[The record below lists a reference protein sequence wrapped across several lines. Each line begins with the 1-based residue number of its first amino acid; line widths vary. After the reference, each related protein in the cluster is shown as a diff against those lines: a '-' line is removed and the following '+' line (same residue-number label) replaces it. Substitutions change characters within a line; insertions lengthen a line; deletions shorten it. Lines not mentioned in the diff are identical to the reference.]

1 LLRNHL
7 RRQRL
12 IEMKRTL
19 RLTVAICLAA
29 IVNGTGA
36 TLYVAERGH
45 GDVLAIDTVSG
56 SGRIVASGLGE
67 MIGLAVDRQ
76 GRLFV
81 SRFRWGDVN
90 TVAQVDP
97 GTGAWWDIASV
108 PGAFGIF
115 ADPDSETLYVGSYQ
129 SGGYVHRVTE
139 VSPDLWTV
147 ISDLIFPDF
156 PTYGIVSHA
165 FRDQDLLYLT
175 CQDSAPPPGPGLWVK
190 DLRTDILSYVVELP
204 AWPTIIA
211 KEPGGHLIVGSEGY
225 NGDFDVYRVDASL
238 AQVVEVYSGFTG
250 GPCGV
255 AMHPTDGSLYVAEQC
270 PGRIIRLDL
279 ATGQRTVVT
288 KTEHYIWQIAFA
300 LEPVA
305 DLKLEVTALSA
316 ITLALSWNGG
326 PGIRLEKATTLDHA
340 DWQELSGSVGVSQI
354 VVPTDGAAAFFRV
367 VKP

>member
-1 LLRNHL
+1 
-7 RRQRL
+7 
-12 IEMKRTL
+12 MKTTL

-36 TLYVAERGH
+36 TLYVAERSN

-81 SRFRWGDVN
+81 SRFRWGDGD

-97 GTGAWWDIASV
+97 VTGAWWDIASV

-115 ADPDSETLYVGSYQ
+115 ADPDSDTLYVGSYH

-147 ISDLIFPDF
+147 FSDLIFPDF

-190 DLRTDILSYVVELP
+190 DLKTGILSYVVELP
-204 AWPTIIA
+204 RWPTIIA
-211 KEPGGHLIVGSEGY
+211 KEPGGHLIVGSEWSV
-225 NGDFDVYRVDASL
+225 VYRVDVSL
-238 AQVVEVYSGFTG
+238 AQVVEVYTDFEASA
-250 GPCGV
+250 CGV
-255 AMHPTDGSLYVAEQC
+255 AMHPTDGSLYVAEQGT
-270 PGRIIRLDL
+270 GRIIRLDL
-279 ATGQRTVVT
+279 ATGQRTTVT
-288 KTEHYIWQIAFA
+288 KTERNIWQIAFA
-300 LEPVA
+300 LEPAA
-305 DLKLEVTALSA
+305 DLKLEVAALSA
-316 ITLALSWNGG
+316 NTLALSWNGG
-326 PGIRLEKATTLDHA
+326 PGISLEKTTTLDHA
-340 DWQELSGSVGVSQI
+340 DWQELSESVGVSQI